1 MKKLLIPFF
10 CILFWACSEDPEVA
24 GASTLE
30 TENAYIVKFVD
41 SDSTPVARAVA
52 RIRPSWYVQ
61 SLESNAIKE
70 SVNEFTTD
78 SLGQIRIDSLQSET
92 AFLEMVNE
100 GAGVFQEIS
109 RKKIGNGETVVLKL
123 EKTGAISGKVELP
136 EGEDF
141 AWVQIYGTD
150 RLVKTDS
157 TGAFSLDSLPP
168 FEYRVRAIVTE
179 DEAAIGED
187 FIKVTA
193 DKESNAGTLKA
204 PTGKDEDLSQWT
216 YSKTIPVESLVSEWM
231 KPIAD
236 TTVVFLRLN
245 SDNFNFEEAMI
256 NGNDLRFTDSEGN
269 RLESQIAA
277 WDDSLEN
284 GIARIRLNG
293 NASIDTIHMYW
304 GKTAAA
310 DINSKNIWKG
320 LSDSLYTE
328 LNSLKLID
336 FNSQK
341 LESAFD
347 YGDGHHKW
355 YFEPQ
360 DTNVTT
366 VPSAE
371 NVSEGFEKDD
381 ERDGYVFHWQ
391 SSSKVQNKWSMIGSR
406 ICEKPANFEGLD
418 SITLYTKGSGLLG
431 IALETLEE
439 PTGKAKY
446 EVDLDSNWTK
456 ISFTPADFVEG
467 NEKYGNMGWD
477 FVKPRVTTI
486 TIWIVEES
494 EMWIDDVRL
503 YGINRDDVN

>member
-70 SVNEFTTD
+70 SVIEFTTD

-100 GAGVFQEIS
+100 GAGIFQKIS

-157 TGAFSLDSLPP
+157 TGAFTLDSLPP
-168 FEYRVRAIVTE
+168 FEYHVRAIVTE
-179 DEAAIGED
+179 NEAAIGED
-187 FIKVTA
+187 FIKVSA
-193 DKESNAGTLKA
+193 DKETKAGTLKA
-204 PTGKDEDLSQWT
+204 SSGENEDLSQWT
-216 YSKTIPVESLVSEWM
+216 HSKTISVESLVSEWM

-236 TTVVFLRLN
+236 STVVFLRLN
-245 SDNFNFEEAMI
+245 SSNFDFKETMS
-256 NGNDLRFTDSEGN
+256 NGNDLRFADLAGN
-269 RLESQIAA
+269 LLESEVAA

-284 GIARIRLNG
+284 GIVRIRLNG
-293 NASIDTIHMYW
+293 SAYIDSICMYW

-310 DINSKNIWKG
+310 DINSKNIWEG

-336 FNSQK
+336 FESKK
-341 LESAFD
+341 LESAFE
-347 YGDGHHKW
+347 YSEGRREW

-360 DTNVTT
+360 DSNVTT
-366 VPSAE
+366 TPTIE
-371 NVSEGFEKDD
+371 NVEEGFEEIKG
-381 ERDGYVFHWQ
+381 RGYVFHWQ
-391 SSSKVQNKWSMIGSR
+391 GHSEAKSKWSMIGSL
-406 ICEKPANFEGLD
+406 ISQKPANFEGLD
-418 SITLYTKGSGLLG
+418 SATFDAKGNGLLG
-431 IALETLEE
+431 FALEVMDE

-446 EVDLDSNWTK
+446 EAQLDSNWTHY
-456 ISFTPADFVEG
+456 SFTPEEFVKG
-467 NEKYGNMGWD
+467 DGQYGNMGWD
-477 FVKPRVTTI
+477 FVKPRTTTI
-486 TIWIVEES
+486 TIWIVSES
-494 EMWIDDVRL
+494 EIWIDDVRL